1 MYQNG
6 TRATLLPPVRWK
18 KSSYSSPNGN
28 CVELAPLPDGTVAMR
43 NSRDPQGVALVF
55 TRPEFEAFVQG
66 AIAGEFTQF
75 Q

>member
-6 TRATLLPPVRWK
+6 TRATLLPPVNWVT
-18 KSSYSSPNGN
+18 SSYSATGDCVQLAALPN
-28 CVELAPLPDGTVAMR
+28 GTVAMR

-55 TRPEFEAFVQG
+55 TRAEIEAFMQG